1 MLTITN
7 VLMPDETRQTITR
20 PYHEYI
26 TIDGS
31 DLLAMPAGIDPH
43 VHFRVPGL
51 EDKED
56 WQHASV
62 AAIKGGYTMV
72 FDMPNT
78 KPATTTQERLHNKFA
93 VIDSQLKEVGMP
105 LRYKL
110 FFGADK
116 NQFHEIVK
124 VKDEIVGLKVFM
136 GASTGDLLMD
146 DESSLHAIYALA
158 KAHNLIIALH
168 AEDELIIKNN
178 AAKYATETD
187 FKYHSIIREPQAAVK
202 AVDLVIKLTETY
214 GVTSYI
220 LHVSTIG
227 ELELVR
233 QAKERGL
240 PVYVETCPH
249 YLFLDESMYP
259 ALNGRGKMNPPL
271 RNKLDQDI
279 LWSAMNN
286 GIIDTIGSDHAP
298 HLLGEKEQPLCK
310 CPSGVPGIETTL
322 PLLITAWR
330 DGKIE
335 LNKIVELLHDNPQRI
350 FNLAQNDDLVLV
362 DILNQQTLKDE
373 NMASKCKWTPFVG
386 MGLIGFPRY
395 VYTNQRLIDC
405 REI

>member
-1 MLTITN
+1 
-7 VLMPDETRQTITR
+7 
-20 PYHEYI
+20 
-26 TIDGS
+26 
-31 DLLAMPAGIDPH
+31 
-43 VHFRVPGL
+43 
-51 EDKED
+51 
-56 WQHASV
+56 
-62 AAIKGGYTMV
+62 MV

-362 DILNQQTLKDE
+362 DIVNQQTLKDE

-386 MGLIGFPRY
+386 MELIGFPRY